1 MTTPVPV
8 PLPTASYQL
17 ADLRASSKRLIGCY
31 PEILD
36 ADTTDD
42 LREKNPPEP
51 LALRRWPGITTLA
64 GTSGT
69 ADQVRGMW
77 EMAGVQYA
85 VIGQALYSVASNGV
99 VTLLSTSVIPGTS
112 FVRMT
117 DNGACLVILIPNTN
131 ICFTYCP
138 NGGGWAQLTNAFFL
152 AFGGAAD
159 CWFVDTYIVFL
170 AAGAGNATTNGIGS
184 FTFFNDDGR
193 QVSGNNQITFTSAA
207 SFTRSFGTD
216 PFIGMCVDHREV
228 IMFGS
233 RTTEGFVTTAVQVG
247 TPFVASP
254 DTFIPLG
261 AHISAPYA
269 IALQD
274 NAAFFIANDLTVR
287 RRNGQT
293 PLRVSQPGIELILRE
308 AQKAGQ
314 LQGCYA
320 LTPTI
325 DGHPFY
331 IISIPNAQHTIGYD
345 CVTQKWFELESSS
358 FGLWRV
364 LCWYNGFGLQLVGDS
379 QSGTIGYLD
388 PDVQTEFANLT
399 NASQVICGW
408 TCQPLYYGNNRYTIR
423 RVEAVVTAGLGQ
435 SQTVAPIIDLLESD
449 NYGETFDVVADPQ
462 TLGLQ
467 SEFDNRAIWWN
478 RGQARGR
485 VMQFRIT
492 DVTPVFAVDCNAEI
506 DPGKF

>member
-1 MTTPVPV
+1 MTTVPV

-17 ADLRASSKRLIGCY
+17 PDLRASCKRLIGCY
-31 PEILD
+31 PEVLD

-51 LALRRWPGITTLA
+51 LALRRWPGITGLA
-64 GTSGT
+64 ATNVST
-69 ADQVRGMW
+69 DQVRGMW
-77 EMAGVQYA
+77 EMDGVQYA
-85 VIGQALYSVASNGV
+85 VIGSGLYVVANNGV
-99 VTLLSTSVIPGTS
+99 LTLVSTTPIPDSS

-117 DNGACLVILIPNTN
+117 DNGACLVILVPNTN
-131 ICFTYCP
+131 LCFTYCP
-138 NGGGWAQLTNAFFL
+138 NGGGWAQLTSSFFL
-152 AFGGAAD
+152 AFGAAD
-159 CWFVDTYIVFL
+159 CWYVDTYIVFL
-170 AAGAGNATTNGIGS
+170 AAGAGNATTNGIGA

-193 QVSGNNQITFTSAA
+193 QVSGNNQITFTSTA
-207 SFTRSFGTD
+207 SFTRSFATD

-254 DTFIPLG
+254 DTFIPMG
-261 AHISAPYA
+261 VHISAPYS

-274 NAAFFIANDLTVR
+274 NAAFFIANDFTVR

-293 PLRVSQPGIELILRE
+293 PLRVSEPGIELILRE
-308 AQKAGQ
+308 AQKLGQ

-331 IISIPNAQHTIGYD
+331 IISIPNAQRTLAYD
-345 CVTQKWFELESSS
+345 CVTQKWFEIESSP
-358 FGLWRV
+358 FGLWRA
-364 LCWYNGFGLQLVGDS
+364 LCWYNGFGLQLVGDAY
-379 QSGTIGYLD
+379 SGSIGYLD
-388 PDVQTEFANLT
+388 PDVQTEFVSLANSST
-399 NASQVICGW
+399 VTCAW

-423 RVEAVVTAGLGQ
+423 RVEAVVTPGQGQ

-449 NYGETFDVVADPQ
+449 DFGQTFDTAGDPE

-467 SEFDNRAIWWN
+467 GEFDNRPIWWN
-478 RGQARGR
+478 RGQSRSR
-485 VMQFRIT
+485 VMQFRVTGIT
-492 DVTPVFAVDCNAEI
+492 TTFAIDCNAEI
-506 DPGKF
+506 EPGKF